1 MNTTTRAEK
10 EKERLRG
17 GIDPAALAAASLAS
31 AISTIAQPGPYTPV
45 TMVVAVTLLLLI
57 VSFDVEAYR
66 TKSQSLAYSA
76 VVGLTSSLGFGLPME
91 CYFGSCLSDAASS
104 AVPQLASVACWI
116 VFTLLTYVLDCKAR
130 KRGEQIA
137 A

>member
-57 VSFDVEAYR
+57 ISFDVEAYR

-76 VVGLTSSLGFGLPME
+76 VVGLASSLGLGLPLE
-91 CYFGSCLSDAASS
+91 CYFGSCLSDAGSS
-104 AVPQLASVACWI
+104 AVPQLVSVICWI
-116 VFTLLTYVLDCKAR
+116 GVTALMYALDRKAR
-130 KRGEQIA
+130 ARGAEIA